1 MLNAAELISAAVT
14 FCYPERQKLEV
25 FLKVQ
30 PPTPGGWHGWRHLCP
45 PHASPP
51 GRHSPGCSGPCLPAV
66 AVPPRV
72 GEPTSSNTGLSSTS
86 LYANRASPWADFTAL
101 SEYLPHAEIPPR
113 DARRRAGRA
122 ERMVVR
128 PLPPH
133 SVPRHCPGQVQPPHR
148 ERRPGRLPMP
158 RHPLS
163 RITAAGLFR
172 FVSVRVTSSHA
183 NKAGL
188 SL

>member
-30 PPTPGGWHGWRHLCP
+30 PPTPGGWHRWGHLCP
-45 PHASPP
+45 SHASPP
-51 GRHSPGCSGPCLPAV
+51 ARHSPGCLGPYLPAV

-101 SEYLPHAEIPPR
+101 SESLPHAEIPPT
-113 DARRRAGRA
+113 RREEKGWQGQAHGGAAVASPLRAPALPGAGTATAPGA
-122 ERMVVR
+122 EAQ
-128 PLPPH
+128 PAPH
-133 SVPRHCPGQVQPPHR
+133 AQAPAEPNHGS
-148 ERRPGRLPMP
+148 
-158 RHPLS
+158 
-163 RITAAGLFR
+163 R
-172 FVSVRVTSSHA
+172 FVPFCVGTCYEQPRQ
-183 NKAGL
+183 
-188 SL
+188 